1 MGNWNALANLDVDAA
16 IKRLAEGAMLKQIA
30 AEYGV
35 DKSAVYRKLS
45 RHPDYREAIALQAH
59 TWVEDAMEDVMDCTA
74 ESVNIARAR
83 VDACFKYAKAHNPAY
98 ADKSHVEVT
107 HIDLGERLRRAQQR
121 VHDARTIDGEVL
133 RDAPGLA
140 PPGASSSSDGDGA

>member
-16 IKRLAEGAMLKQIA
+16 IRRLAEGAMLKQIA

-45 RHPDYREAIALQAH
+45 KHPDYREAIALQAH
-59 TWVEDAMEDVMDCTA
+59 TWVEDAMEEVMDCTA
-74 ESVNIARAR
+74 DTVNIARAR

-98 ADKSHVEVT
+98 ADKQTE
-107 HIDLGERLRRAQQR
+107 GGAQI
-121 VHDARTIDGEVL
+121 VVNI
-133 RDAPGLA
+133 A
-140 PPGASSSSDGDGA
+140 PPEAVTGQAVRVELPAIEADGK

>member
-45 RHPDYREAIALQAH
+45 KHPDYREAIALQAH
-59 TWVEDAMEDVMDCTA
+59 TWVEDAMEDVMECDADT
-74 ESVNIARAR
+74 VNIARAR

-98 ADKSHVEVT
+98 ADKQTEGGVQLVVNIASPETVTGQAVRVELPA
-107 HIDLGERLRRAQQR
+107 IEAGGE
-121 VHDARTIDGEVL
+121 
-133 RDAPGLA
+133 
-140 PPGASSSSDGDGA
+140 